1 MAILHLLPRFRMLDT
16 EASSPADMIEA
27 IKPRPMPRYRRWP
40 AKRKPQPKAQPKAQP
55 KTQPKQQP
63 FNLERHYAA
72 WKIKQGRDD

>member
-55 KTQPKQQP
+55 